1 MADSWFTKMSALSSF
16 CSSIKV
22 SLSSGAVTSAGD
34 SAPAINHKTG
44 TFKIPESSMSLF
56 ARGLVRL
63 DSQLATVL
71 FLMPI
76 RSANWAWV
84 KPLASRALIIR
95 VLRKRAEVS
104 GSVSGMESRWVVSES
119 LPYVVNPL
127 KSKSYPCTSE
137 TAKIAA
143 PLFTLIAKL

>member
-1 MADSWFTKMSALSSF
+1 MADSSFTRRSALSSF

-22 SLSSGAVTSAGD
+22 SLSSGTVTSAGD

-44 TFKIPESSMSLF
+44 TFRMPESSMSLL

-63 DSQLATVL
+63 DYQLETVL

-76 RSANWAWV
+76 RRASWAWE

-104 GSVSGMESRWVVSES
+104 GWVLGMESR
-119 LPYVVNPL
+119 
-127 KSKSYPCTSE
+127 
-137 TAKIAA
+137 
-143 PLFTLIAKL
+143 